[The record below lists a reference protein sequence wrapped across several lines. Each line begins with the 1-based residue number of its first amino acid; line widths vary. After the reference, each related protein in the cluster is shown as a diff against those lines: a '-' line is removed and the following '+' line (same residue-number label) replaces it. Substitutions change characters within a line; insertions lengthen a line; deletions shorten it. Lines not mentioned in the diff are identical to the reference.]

1 MMLTELKAEC
11 GKLPQI
17 CKMFYGESWRHCL
30 SLTNTHRDCVHYL
43 MHLCRNGHFQ
53 WALQRCGLTS
63 LPTVNKYHVSN
74 SKYIVLQVDTYILDL
89 NCHKRRNLTRK
100 KMQVLNSYP
109 IFHNLLSLCMC
120 IYLWSQGYYCSF

>member
-17 CKMFYGESWRHCL
+17 CKTFYGESWRHCL
-30 SLTNTHRDCVHYL
+30 SQTNTHRDYVHYL
-43 MHLCRNGHFQ
+43 MHLFRNGHFQ

-63 LPTVNKYHVSN
+63 LLTVNKHHVSN

-89 NCHKRRNLTRK
+89 NCHKTRNLTRK
-100 KMQVLNSYP
+100 KITQFIPRLPQSF
-109 IFHNLLSLCMC
+109 IFMYVHLLM
-120 IYLWSQGYYCSF
+120 IQGYYCSF